1 LSIILNSKDLPFLE
15 EMEFPFEV
23 LQANVKTAPASGKA
37 PQRLSITQP
46 DSDEFVSLG
55 DACAWL
61 QQSFPN
67 LSCGQVAADIRQVW
81 ADRPTLEA
89 IDVVAR
95 RSERARLMLLGTY
108 RPAELPASDAP
119 LARLAGEL
127 PLHGY
132 GRVMTLGRLAEP
144 AVAEYLATRLAVRP
158 VSAGLVRH
166 VHRRSDGNPLFMIT
180 VADDLV
186 GRALVVERGGVWSL
200 EDAGAHRHGD
210 VPDALRRLIEQQA
223 LRLGPEDQRLLEV
236 ASVVGVE
243 FSAAAVAAAL
253 GEDQAVVEE
262 RCARLARLGRFLV
275 SRGGIDWPDGTTAA
289 AYGFVHALHHEVI
302 YESLP
307 AGHRRQLHEHIAG
320 RLERAFVGR
329 PREAAAELAM
339 HFERARDPRRAVH
352 YHRLA
357 GEVALGRAA
366 NAEAIAQLTG
376 GLDALEAVPEG
387 VERSRLELGL
397 RFALG
402 PGWIVSRGYAAP
414 EVERTYARALELARR
429 LRDGRAVTR
438 ALRGLWNVHL
448 IRADLARARK
458 LATELLARARASRDG
473 GALGVAHAALG
484 ETLFH
489 AGDLAASRAKL
500 GRALA
505 LGPRAPSVRTSQQPR
520 VAAYAAWAMWLA
532 GYPDQ
537 ARRLC
542 WEGIAEARA
551 LARPH
556 SHAFAVGY
564 ASFVYLN
571 CGDVSRVA
579 ELVEELVAVCQE
591 HDIPWWQSVADAQE
605 GWVLARRGQG
615 KEGTLRIRRAIAA
628 HHEMGSRLGAPN
640 FLTVLA
646 EIYRETGE
654 TDAGLQAVE
663 EALALAASTGDRV
676 CEPDM
681 HRVRGELL
689 LQRDAKG
696 GIGERAR
703 VDAERCLRRAIG
715 LARRRSARGQELRAA
730 IRLARLWQSRGE
742 RERARRLLAPLC
754 RWFTEGA
761 DTTDVQ
767 AARQVLEELAT
778 PRTARVPPLTGR
790 QARRIT

>member
-1 LSIILNSKDLPFLE
+1 MTSWAGPSSSSAK
-15 EMEFPFEV
+15 
-23 LQANVKTAPASGKA
+23 GCG
-37 PQRLSITQP
+37 
-46 DSDEFVSLG
+46 VS
-55 DACAWL
+55 
-61 QQSFPN
+61 
-67 LSCGQVAADIRQVW
+67 
-81 ADRPTLEA
+81 RP
-89 IDVVAR
+89 
-95 RSERARLMLLGTY
+95 
-108 RPAELPASDAP
+108 
-119 LARLAGEL
+119 
-127 PLHGY
+127 
-132 GRVMTLGRLAEP
+132 
-144 AVAEYLATRLAVRP
+144 
-158 VSAGLVRH
+158 
-166 VHRRSDGNPLFMIT
+166 
-180 VADDLV
+180 
-186 GRALVVERGGVWSL
+186 RALT
-200 EDAGAHRHGD
+200 DGD

-243 FSAAAVAAAL
+243 FSAAAVAAPL

-262 RCARLARLGRFLV
+262 RCARLVRLGRFLV

-289 AYGFVHALHHEVI
+289 AYGFVHAFHHEVI

-307 AGHRRQLHEHIAG
+307 AGHRRQLHEQIAG
-320 RLERAFVGR
+320 RLERAFAGR

-339 HFERARDPRRAVH
+339 HFERARDARRAVR

-366 NAEAIAQLTG
+366 NAEAIAQLSS
-376 GLDALEAVPEG
+376 GLDALEAVPQG

-402 PGWIVSRGYAAP
+402 PAWIVSRGYAAP

-429 LRDGRAVTR
+429 LRDARAVTR

-458 LATELLARARASRDG
+458 LATELLTRARASRDG
-473 GALGVAHAALG
+473 GALGVAHAALA

-489 AGDLAASRAKL
+489 AGDLAAARVKL

-505 LGPRAPSVRTSQQPR
+505 AFGPRVPSVRTSQRPR

-579 ELVEELVAVCQE
+579 ELVEELVAVCRD

-628 HHEMGSRLGAPN
+628 HHEMGSRLGATN

-646 EIYRETGE
+646 EIYRETGK

-689 LQRDAKG
+689 LQRDAGG

-703 VDAERCLRRAIG
+703 IDAERCLRRAIG

-730 IRLARLWQSRGE
+730 SRLARLWQSRGE

-761 DTTDVQ
+761 DTPDVR

-778 PRTARVPPLTGR
+778 PQRARALPRPHRASGQADHVEHAPAVLARQKPVRARHGVVQRLHALAHRAPRPERREVHAGAAERLAGRSGPLVGR
-790 QARRIT
+790 LDHHERVAEHLVARRRGGDQLERVGLRERIGSRHHEVMADLARRVRLPELRIRDGQRLQRLRVLCAEQREDRLHELEDGIEEGVAEAKGRRPGERWHRLVQRAADHLPGVVEDRE